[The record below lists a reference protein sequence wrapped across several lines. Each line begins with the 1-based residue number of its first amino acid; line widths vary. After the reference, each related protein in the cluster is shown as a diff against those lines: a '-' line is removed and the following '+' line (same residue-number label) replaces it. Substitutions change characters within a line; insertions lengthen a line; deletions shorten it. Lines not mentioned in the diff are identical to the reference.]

1 MIGKRGVAVALL
13 TGSLIVSGCGKQ
25 RSTMDPAVEQGDGV
39 VRAQTD
45 ENRAEQLG
53 QAVDEFAAARRG
65 LQGHADDASRR
76 QLADAMGELSKVL
89 VLLKGPQQDGSFRQQ
104 VRIIDQARTRLT
116 GESGTAPEPT
126 INSALRAAENALIDM
141 ASTRF
146 ADDEQVKAAVEGLR
160 PRVRVLTT
168 VRGPIHGFETARAL
182 DALGAA
188 AERMADVYQQ
198 RMQQAQ
204 PATAPASTN
213 PQ

>member
-1 MIGKRGVAVALL
+1 MIGKRGVVVALL
-13 TGSLIVSGCGKQ
+13 TGFLVVSGCGKQ
-25 RSTMDPAVEQGDGV
+25 RSTMDPAVEPGDGM

-45 ENRAEQLG
+45 ENRAEQFG

-76 QLADAMGELSKVL
+76 QLADALGKLSEVL
-89 VLLKGPQQDGSFRQQ
+89 VLLKGSQQDGSFRQQ

-116 GESGTAPEPT
+116 SDSGTAPEPT

-141 ASTRF
+141 ASARF
-146 ADDEQVKAAVEGLR
+146 TDDEQVKAAVEGLR

-188 AERMADVYQQ
+188 AERMAAVYQQ